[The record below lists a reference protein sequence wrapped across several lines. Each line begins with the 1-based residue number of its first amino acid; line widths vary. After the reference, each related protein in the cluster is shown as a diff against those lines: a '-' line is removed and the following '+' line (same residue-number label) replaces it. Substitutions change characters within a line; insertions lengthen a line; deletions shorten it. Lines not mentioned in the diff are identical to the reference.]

1 VRQVHDAIAIVRFFQ
16 EISSAD
22 MKHATKQDLSY
33 TLLSVHSEIESNW
46 VHISS
51 IWRPSFS
58 FVVDMII
65 WS

>member
-1 VRQVHDAIAIVRFFQ
+1 
-16 EISSAD
+16 

-51 IWRPSFS
+51 INNNNNIAFCPKQ
-58 FVVDMII
+58 VGVG
-65 WS
+65 